1 MADKLRISI
10 LPGGLVKVETDRIS
24 APNHL
29 SAERLLRSLE
39 EDLGGQTRMERKDQG
54 VLADREPHREHDL
67 A

>member
-1 MADKLRISI
+1 MPDTIRISI

-29 SAERLLRSLE
+29 SADRLVRGLE
-39 EDLGGQTRMERKDQG
+39 EDLGGRTQAERK
-54 VLADREPHREHDL
+54 RERLLRDHDKLSEPDL

>member
-29 SAERLLRSLE
+29 SAERLLGGLE
-39 EDLGGQTRMERKDQG
+39 EDLGGQTRMERKKQD
-54 VLADREPHREHDL
+54 VLAEREPHREHDL

>member
-39 EDLGGQTRMERKDQG
+39 EDLGGQTRMERKKQD
-54 VLADREPHREHDL
+54 VLAEREPHREHDL